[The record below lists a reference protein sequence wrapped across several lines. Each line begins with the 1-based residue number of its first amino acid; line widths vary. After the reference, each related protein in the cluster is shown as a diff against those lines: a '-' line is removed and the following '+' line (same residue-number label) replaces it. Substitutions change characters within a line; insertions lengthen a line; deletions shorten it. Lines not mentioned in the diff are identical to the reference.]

1 MHRFASAFCLGGNI
15 LIHLTPRLKA
25 AADLVPVSSVMAD
38 IGTDHAYLPLYLV
51 ETGKIQRAIA
61 SDIHEG
67 PAERARIHI
76 GQEGKSSAIDVR
88 VGSGLL
94 TLIPGEAEGAVIA
107 GMGGL
112 MIQKILEEGADVAQ
126 RMAWFVLQPQNHA
139 GDLRMWLF
147 AHNFQIQKEILARED
162 RMLYQI
168 LLVSHGTGEPYKGIE
183 AETGHFEQ
191 RKMDPLFPD
200 FLQSLIRK
208 RNFTIE
214 GVPESTDNPVSAEKR
229 ARALAEKKELED
241 MLWKLKSK
249 I

>member
-1 MHRFASAFCLGGNI
+1 M
-15 LIHLTPRLKA
+15 IHLTPRLQA
-25 AADLVPVSSVMAD
+25 AADLVPASSVMAD

-76 GQEGKSSAIDVR
+76 GQEGKSIVIDVR

-94 TLIPGEAEGAVIA
+94 TLRPGEAEGAVIA

-112 MIQKILEEGADVAQ
+112 MIQKILEEGTAVAEK
-126 RMAWFVLQPQNHA
+126 MTWFVLQPQNHA
-139 GDLRMWLF
+139 GDLRTWLSKHEF
-147 AHNFQIQKEILARED
+147 RIEKEVLAKED

-168 LLVSHGTGEPYKGIE
+168 FLIVHGESALYEGIE
-183 AETGHFEQ
+183 VETGHFEQ
-191 RKMDPLFPD
+191 RKEDPLFPD
-200 FLQSLIRK
+200 FLRSLIKK
-208 RNFTIE
+208 RNFTIQ
-214 GVPESTDNPVSAEKR
+214 GVSETTDNAVNAEKR
-229 ARALAEKKELED
+229 ARALAEKKELEA
-241 MLWKLKSK
+241 MLWKLESK